1 MQNKLKMLLC
11 LLMIVSSAAAQK
23 PELKTKFGKISKEET
38 DMTAAPSDPAA
49 PAVVLFDKGYVDHR
63 YVNKVGFIQE
73 FERHT
78 RIKIFKKEAYHLAD
92 VAFMYYKWQKIGD
105 LKATCY
111 NMENGKLVEI
121 DLEKANVFDE
131 KITRSR
137 MLRKFTIPGV
147 KEGSIIEFKYTITDE
162 DVVGIPNW
170 VFQQVNAPTIWSEYE
185 AMIPTFIAYNKMSQ
199 GWEPYTLT
207 EEEENTK
214 NINITI
220 SNRGEGLVTQTTTQ
234 NVKIEYTLRHMHFI
248 QQNLPA
254 IKPEPFVPAPSDYL
268 SQINFDIQAI
278 YNTDVVPNGGTYKL
292 INTSFKSYNNNWE
305 NLGREMLED
314 VYDKDLNSGKYTKDQ
329 VSTCTAGKSTPT
341 EKLTAIYEY
350 VGKNY
355 AVRDYNLIWASQ
367 SQETLVKDHKGTATD
382 VNLLMINMLRQ
393 AGLKAWPVMISTRS
407 NGKVHPARVVPQ
419 AFDRVI
425 AAVEGEDGKVILLN
439 AAAFPQP
446 PGLLEKEDLNE
457 SGLLLK
463 SPEEVSWENVQN
475 KVSSREALI
484 ANLNIKPEGG
494 ITGTVSLLT
503 SGYPT
508 VQQRGHIAQKS
519 AEHMVQ
525 QTFKDWAAESTFS
538 EVKVDKPT
546 EWQEAA
552 LKTEFKLESTGFA
565 TVSGNKIYLTPVLNL
580 GQHENP
586 FKNPERKFNIDLGAP
601 HDESFNITFNIPEGY
616 KVEEAPKSAK
626 IAMGEN
632 ALSFDYIVETT
643 PQTIKVN
650 VRTKTRKPYFGADEY
665 EHLRQYFTTMSAK
678 LEEQVVLTKI

>member
-1 MQNKLKMLLC
+1 MQNKLKILLC
-11 LLMIVSSAAAQK
+11 LLIIGFSATAQK

-63 YVNKVGFIQE
+63 YVTQVGFIQE

-111 NMENGKLVEI
+111 NQENGKLVEI

-131 KITRSR
+131 TITRNR

-162 DVVGIPNW
+162 DVVGIPDW
-170 VFQQVNAPTIWSEYE
+170 IFQRVNAPTIWSEYE
-185 AMIPTFIAYNKMSQ
+185 AVIPTFISYNKMSQ

-207 EEEENTK
+207 EEKEVNK
-214 NINITI
+214 NINITV
-220 SNRGEGLVTQTTTQ
+220 SNRGEGLVVQTTTQ
-234 NVKIEYTLRHMHFI
+234 NVKVEYTARYMHFI

-268 SQINFDIQAI
+268 SQINFDIQAV
-278 YNTDVVPNGGTYKL
+278 YNTQLMPTGTSYQLVNG
-292 INTSFKSYNNNWE
+292 SFKSYSNNWE
-305 NLGREMLED
+305 TLGREMLED
-314 VYDKDLNSGKYTKDQ
+314 VYDKELNSGKYSKDQ
-329 VSTCTAGKSTPT
+329 AAACTAGKSTPT
-341 EKLTAIYEY
+341 EKLNAIYEY
-350 VGKNY
+350 LGKNY
-355 AVRDYNLIWASQ
+355 AVREYDLIWVSQ
-367 SQETLVKDHKGTATD
+367 SQESLAKDHKGTATD
-382 VNLLMINMLRQ
+382 INLLMINMLRQ

-407 NGKVHPARVVPQ
+407 NGRIHPARVVPQ

-425 AAVEGEDGKVILLN
+425 AAVEGEDGKILLIN

-446 PGLLEKEDLNE
+446 PGLLEQEDLNE
-457 SGLLLK
+457 AGLLLK
-463 SPEEVSWENVQN
+463 SVGEISWENLQN

-484 ANLNIKPEGG
+484 ANLTIKPEGG
-494 ITGTVSLLT
+494 LNGTVSLLT

-508 VQQRGHIAQKS
+508 VRQRSHIAQKN
-519 AEHMVQ
+519 ADHMLQ
-525 QTFKDWAAESTFS
+525 QTFKDWTAESTFS
-538 EVKVDKPT
+538 EVKVDKPSD
-546 EWQEAA
+546 WQEAA
-552 LKTEFKLESTGFA
+552 MKTEFKLESTGFA
-565 TVSGNKIYLTPVLNL
+565 TVSGNKIYLTPALNL

-586 FKNPERKFNIDLGAP
+586 FKNPERKFDIDMGAP
-601 HDESFNITFNIPEGY
+601 HDESFNITFAIPEGY

-632 ALSFDYIVETT
+632 ALSFDYIIEST
-643 PQTIKVN
+643 PQTIKVSIRN
-650 VRTKTRKPYFGADEY
+650 KTRKAHFGADDY
-665 EHLRQYFTTMSAK
+665 EHLRQYFTTMTAK
-678 LEEQVVLTKI
+678 LEEQIVLTKI

>member
-11 LLMIVSSAAAQK
+11 LLLLGLSAVAQK

-63 YVNKVGFIQE
+63 YVNSVGFIQE

-111 NMENGKLVEI
+111 NMENGKMVEI

-131 KITRSR
+131 KITRNR

-162 DVVGIPNW
+162 DVVGIPDW
-170 VFQQVNAPTIWSEYE
+170 TFQKVSVPTIWSEFE
-185 AMIPTFIAYNKMSQ
+185 ATIPTFISYKKLAQ
-199 GWEPYTLT
+199 GWEPFTLA
-207 EEEENTK
+207 EEKEVNK
-214 NINITI
+214 NINVTF
-220 SNRGEGLVTQTTTQ
+220 SNRGEGLVVQTTTQ
-234 NVKIEYTLRHMHFI
+234 TVKIEYSSSYMHFI

-254 IKPEPFVPAPSDYL
+254 IKAEPYVPAPSDYL
-268 SQINFDIQAI
+268 SQINFDIQAV
-278 YNTDVVPNGGTYKL
+278 YNTNVVPNGLDYKL
-292 INTSFKSYNNNWE
+292 INTSFKSYTNNWE
-305 NLGREMLED
+305 TLGREMLED
-314 VYDKDLNSGKYTKDQ
+314 VYDKELNSGKYTKEQ
-329 VSTCTAGKSTPT
+329 AATCTAGKATPS

-355 AVRDYNLIWASQ
+355 AVRDYNLIWVSQ
-367 SQETLVKDHKGTATD
+367 SQESLTKDHKGTATD

-407 NGKVHPARVVPQ
+407 NGRIHPARVVPQ

-425 AAVEGEDGKVILLN
+425 AAVEGEDGKLILMN

-446 PGLLEKEDLNE
+446 PGLLAKEDLNE

-463 SPEEVSWENVQN
+463 SAEEIVWENVQN

-484 ANLNIKPEGG
+484 ANLAIKPEGG
-494 ITGTVSLLT
+494 LNGTVSLLT
-503 SGYPT
+503 SGYPA
-508 VQQRGHIAQKS
+508 VQQRGFIARKN
-519 AEHMVQ
+519 ADDMLQ

-546 EWQEAA
+546 EWQEPAM
-552 LKTEFKLESTGFA
+552 KTEFKLESTGFA

-586 FKNPERKFNIDLGAP
+586 FKNPERKFNIDMGAP
-601 HDESFNITFNIPEGY
+601 HDESFNITFTIPEGY
-616 KVEEAPKSAK
+616 KVEEAPKSTK
-626 IAMGEN
+626 IALSEN
-632 ALSFDYIVETT
+632 AMSFDYIVEST
-643 PQTIKVN
+643 PQTIKIS

-665 EHLRQYFTTMSAK
+665 ENLRQYFTTMSAK